1 MKVLLNLNLIGKDFK
16 VKYLDIKI
24 DENLNWKHHV
34 NKVSAKLVM
43 ANVILFK
50 IRNYANPKI
59 IRSIYFAIFESH
71 LNYFYLVWTQNSG
84 SIKQLVIL
92 Q

>member
-1 MKVLLNLNLIGKDFK
+1 MKVLLNLNLIGKDFN

-34 NKVSAKLVM
+34 NEVSTKLIM

-50 IRNYANPKI
+50 IRIYANPKI
-59 IRSIYFAIFESH
+59 IRSIYFGIFESH